1 MDILLT
7 QWGGYL
13 VFITNTFTLKKIV
26 NSTLKNMVK
35 KNGRVYQNY
44 LGTFLK
50 NANVQTLLFLSKD
63 PDVFLMSIHF

>member
-26 NSTLKNMVK
+26 NSKLKNMVK
-35 KNGRVYQNY
+35 KKKQK
-44 LGTFLK
+44 TW
-50 NANVQTLLFLSKD
+50 
-63 PDVFLMSIHF
+63 